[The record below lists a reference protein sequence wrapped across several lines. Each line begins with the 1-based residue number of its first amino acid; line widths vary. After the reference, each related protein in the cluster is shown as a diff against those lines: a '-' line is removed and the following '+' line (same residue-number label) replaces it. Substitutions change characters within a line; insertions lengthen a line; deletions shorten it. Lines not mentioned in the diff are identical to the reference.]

1 MFDRRQAL
9 ACLGLG
15 WTGTAAFAEPAAPGQ
30 IPEFSKARLGT
41 AVAEGWRHQTLP
53 KVEQANDFAIV
64 ADAGSHVL
72 KVHSSSS
79 ASSWLAR
86 VDIDSAEKPLLQ
98 WRWKV
103 SRSLPGSDLKTK
115 QGDDYAARLY
125 VLFDLPP
132 ERLSFADRLRIQT
145 ARLLSGAQIP
155 AAAICYVWG
164 HAQSEGSSAWN
175 PYTDRVRMIVVDSGD
190 SHALQWRAVQRNVR
204 ADWAEAFGGEVPRI
218 RGIAL
223 GSDTDNTL
231 DRVDTW
237 FADVR
242 FAQTP

>member
-1 MFDRRQAL
+1 MLDRRQTL
-9 ACLGLG
+9 SLLGLS
-15 WTGTAAFAEPAAPGQ
+15 WTGTAALAEPAAPGQ
-30 IPEFSKARLGT
+30 VPELSKARLGT

-53 KVEQANDFAIV
+53 TVEHTNDFAIV
-64 ADAGSHVL
+64 ADESLHVL

-79 ASSWLAR
+79 ASSWVAR
-86 VDIDSAEKPLLQ
+86 VDIDSAQKPLLQ

-103 SRSLPGSDLKTK
+103 SKSLAGSDMRTK

-132 ERLSFADRLRIQT
+132 ERLSLADRLRIQA
-145 ARLLSGAQIP
+145 ARLLSGAVIP

-164 HAQSEGSSAWN
+164 HAQAVGSSAWN
-175 PYTDRVRMIVVDSGD
+175 PYTDRVRMRVIDSGD
-190 SHALQWRAVQRNVR
+190 ALAMQWRSVQRNVR

-218 RGIAL
+218 RGIAI

-231 DRVDTW
+231 DSVDTW
-237 FADVR
+237 FGDVR
-242 FAQTP
+242 FLPAA